1 MPSQYLPLSVVISVL
16 LLTSVFSAF
25 SPESSLSVRLFRPEA
40 PDLNHGSFPKSGTG
54 EYLEHVLQGA
64 DGINLEGEDLHD
76 TMLAG
81 KRLRMANLKG
91 ANLRLAMLAGADLR
105 QTNLEHADF
114 GGSMLLGA
122 NLSGANLAQANFE
135 EAMLLGAQLDGAWI
149 EGANF
154 RNAVVNQYQID
165 QACGQ
170 PDALPVGVRM
180 PKPC

>member
-1 MPSQYLPLSVVISVL
+1 MPSRYLLFVVTSVL

-25 SPESSLSVRLFRPEA
+25 SPESSLSVRLWRPVPPE
-40 PDLNHGSFPKSGTG
+40 LNRGSFNKSGTAK
-54 EYLEHVLQGA
+54 YLENLRQSA
-64 DGINLEGEDLHD
+64 DGIHLDGEDLHQ

-81 KRLRMANLKG
+81 KRLRMASLKG
-91 ANLRLAMLAGADLR
+91 ANLKLAMLAGADLR
-105 QTNLEHADF
+105 QTNLEHADLR
-114 GGSMLLGA
+114 GSMLLGA

-154 RNAVVNQYQID
+154 KNAFLNQYQID
-165 QACGQ
+165 QACGK

-180 PKPC
+180 PKLC